1 MPKDHA
7 SPARLEAFSDGV
19 IAVII
24 TIMVLDLKVPAANG
38 LAGLLQIVPTMAIY
52 LLSFTFVGIYWINHH
67 HLVHRTDQADQRT
80 LYSNLLFLFFL
91 SLLPFFTNYV
101 LEKHIDA
108 FSVGLYV
115 ISMIFTA
122 ASFLLLRLSIG
133 CHLREIGSIEEQ
145 DTAAELK
152 HFTSLILYSV
162 ALALSHYYPKLA
174 LSVVALVSIL
184 WITPT
189 AAKPL
194 HHATTA
200 D

>member
-1 MPKDHA
+1 MQHHQ
-7 SPARLEAFSDGV
+7 
-19 IAVII
+19 
-24 TIMVLDLKVPAANG
+24 VP
-38 LAGLLQIVPTMAIY
+38 V
-52 LLSFTFVGIYWINHH
+52 
-67 HLVHRTDQADQRT
+67 VHRTDQADQRT